1 MEGVTGEEFF
11 DLSELQR
18 FLSHRG
24 PPMRHCNTKVTLAHL
39 FVKAELISRNRIR
52 PSDTFPVT
60 QKTDMSD
67 HKSALTLVWVPALPI
82 LSLFKLLL
90 G

>member
-1 MEGVTGEEFF
+1 M
-11 DLSELQR
+11 Q
-18 FLSHRG
+18 
-24 PPMRHCNTKVTLAHL
+24 HCNTKVTLVHL
-39 FVKAELISRNRIR
+39 FVKAQLISGNRIR

-60 QKTDMSD
+60 QKTDMSH
-67 HKSALTLVWVPALPI
+67 HKFALTLVWVPALLI